1 MAIVNQDM
9 SREAKRLLYQA
20 YDYALEFLSKLN
32 DRRVYPDEKMLK
44 ELKRLDIPLPEKPTD
59 PEAALKLLHEVGLK
73 ATVTSAGPRYFGF
86 VMGGSLPQTLA
97 SSWLTSAWD
106 QNAGLFDT
114 SPIAAYTEEISLR
127 WLVELFGLPK
137 TCGGA
142 FLSGATM
149 AAFTSL
155 AAARNHLLNRQGW
168 DVRKNGLFDA
178 PKINIIVSEE
188 IHVTNLKAISLLG
201 LGSDRLTKVRTDNQ
215 GRMLVDE
222 IPDLSGPTIIC
233 LQAGDVNSGCFDP
246 FNEIISELDSDD
258 TWFHIDAAFGM
269 WALVSEKFKHLAK
282 GIEKADSWSIDAHK
296 WLNVPYD
303 SGMALVK
310 NEDALRSAMSFG
322 ASYLTPAPGQ
332 RRPTDYST
340 GLSNR
345 ARGIDVWTALVTLG
359 KSGIAEIVERCCSHA
374 NYAAEELS
382 RAGFEILN
390 DVVLNQVLVSFG
402 DDART
407 DEVIKE
413 IQRDGTCWCGGTIRK
428 GRRAMRISVI
438 SWATTKEDM
447 KKSVEAMIACAR
459 HVK

>member
-9 SREAKRLLYQA
+9 SREAKKLLNQA

-44 ELKRLDIPLPEKPTD
+44 ELKRLDNPLPEKPTD

-73 ATVTSAGPRYFGF
+73 TTVTSAGPRYFGF

-127 WLVELFGLPK
+127 RLVELFGLPK

-142 FLSGATM
+142 FVTGATM
-149 AAFTSL
+149 AGFTSM
-155 AAARNHLLNRQGW
+155 ATARSYLLKRHGW
-168 DVRKNGLFDA
+168 DVEKKGLYGA
-178 PKINIIVSEE
+178 PEIRVIVSEE
-188 IHVTNLKAISLLG
+188 VHVTILKAISQLG
-201 LGSDRLTKVRTDNQ
+201 LGSERLTKVPTDDQ
-215 GRMLVDE
+215 GRMLVDD
-222 IPDLSGPTIIC
+222 IPNVNGPTIIC
-233 LQAGDVNSGCFDP
+233 LQAGDLNSGSFDQ
-246 FNEIISELDSDD
+246 FNEIIDKVGSDD
-258 TWFHIDAAFGM
+258 TWVHVDGAFGM
-269 WALVSEKFKHLAK
+269 WTLVSDKYKHLAN
-282 GIEKADSWSIDAHK
+282 GVERADSWSIDAHK

-303 SGMALVK
+303 SGIALVK
-310 NEDALRSAMSFG
+310 NGEALRSAMSFG

-332 RRPTDYST
+332 RRPTDYSP
-340 GLSNR
+340 GLSSR
-345 ARGIDVWTALVTLG
+345 ARGIDVWMALATLG
-359 KSGIAEIVERCCSHA
+359 KSGIAEIVERCCAHA
-374 NYAAEELS
+374 KYAAEELS
-382 RAGFEILN
+382 KAGFEILN
-390 DVVLNQVLVSFG
+390 DVVLNQVMVSFG

-407 DEVIKE
+407 DEVIKK
-413 IQRDGTCWCGGTIRK
+413 IQQDGTCWCGGTTWK

-438 SWATTKEDM
+438 SWATTEEDM
-447 KKSVEAMIACAR
+447 QLSVEAMIACAG

>member
-1 MAIVNQDM
+1 LQHSMKNEPKKLLHDAYEYAIEYFSNL
-9 SREAKRLLYQA
+9 A
-20 YDYALEFLSKLN
+20 
-32 DRRVYPDEKMLK
+32 DRKVYPDEKMLE
-44 ELKRLDIPLPEKPTD
+44 ELKRLNLPLSESPKDAGEI
-59 PEAALKLLHEVGLK
+59 LKLLHEVGLK
-73 ATVTSAGPRYFGF
+73 TTVCSPGPRYFGF
-86 VMGGSLPQTLA
+86 VMGATLPQTVA

-106 QNAGLFDT
+106 QNAALFDT
-114 SPIAAYTEEISLR
+114 SPLAAYTEEISLG

-142 FLSGATM
+142 FVTSATM

-155 AAARNHLLNRQGW
+155 AVARNHLLNQQGW
-168 DVRKNGLFDA
+168 DVQKNGLFDA
-178 PKINIIVSEE
+178 PKINMIVSEE

-215 GRMLVDE
+215 GRMLVTE

-246 FNEIISELDSDD
+246 FDEIIDKVGSDD
-258 TWFHIDAAFGM
+258 CWVHVDAAFGM
-269 WALVSEKFKHLAK
+269 WVMVSEKFRYLAT
-282 GIEKADSWSIDAHK
+282 GIERADSWSIDAHK

-303 SGMALVK
+303 SGIALVK
-310 NEDALRSAMSFG
+310 NEDALHSAMSFG

-332 RRPTDYST
+332 RRPTDYSP

-345 ARGIDVWTALVTLG
+345 ARGIDVWTALATLG
-359 KSGIAEIVERCCSHA
+359 RGGIAEIVERCCSHA
-374 NYAAEELS
+374 KYAAEELS

-407 DEVIKE
+407 DEVIKK
-413 IQRDGTCWCGGTIRK
+413 IQEDGTCWCGGTTWK
-428 GRRAMRISVI
+428 GRRAMRISVS
-438 SWATTKEDM
+438 SWATTEKDM
-447 KKSVEAMIACAR
+447 KKSIEAMIACAKLVR
-459 HVK
+459 